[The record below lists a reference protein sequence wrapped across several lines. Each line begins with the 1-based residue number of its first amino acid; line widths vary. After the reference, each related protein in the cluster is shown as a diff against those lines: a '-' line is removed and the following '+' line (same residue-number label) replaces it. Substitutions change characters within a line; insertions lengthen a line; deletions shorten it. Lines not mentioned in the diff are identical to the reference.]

1 MQIEYSNFQHRA
13 GELRGLPETC
23 PAHIRALIIEKRA
36 ADARK
41 RGIVLEQTVAPTTP
55 NHSCSELG
63 ELAATLNLLGVR

>member
-1 MQIEYSNFQHRA
+1 MRQIEYSNFQHRT

-23 PAHIRALIIEKRA
+23 PAHIRALIVENRA

-41 RGIVLEQTVAPTTP
+41 RGIVVEPVVPATP
-55 NHSCSELG
+55 NVSCSELG